1 LTGEKGPATG
11 FERRAAAGAGSG
23 RLGFGRHG
31 GNYPRFQSVRQV
43 PKPICRPLT
52 VLRQTKEQRLS
63 FIDKRY
69 SLAATTDAT
78 TIHGLPLTCGERQ
91 GAYMFS
97 NQMRPVHPGEIL
109 REEYLKPLD
118 MSVNALAEALHLTA
132 TRINDIVREQRG
144 VTPDTAMRLARYF
157 NTTPEF
163 WLNLQQ
169 AYELRAAA
177 EKNWDKIKDE
187 IQPMQ

>member
-1 LTGEKGPATG
+1 
-11 FERRAAAGAGSG
+11 
-23 RLGFGRHG
+23 
-31 GNYPRFQSVRQV
+31 
-43 PKPICRPLT
+43 
-52 VLRQTKEQRLS
+52 
-63 FIDKRY
+63 
-69 SLAATTDAT
+69 
-78 TIHGLPLTCGERQ
+78 
-91 GAYMFS
+91 MFS

-109 REEYLKPLD
+109 REEYLKPLE
-118 MSVNALAEALHLTA
+118 MSANSLAEALHLTA

-177 EKNWDKIKDE
+177 EKHWEKIMNE
-187 IQPMQ
+187 IQPMK